1 MNVLVC
7 VKHAVDESE
16 LKADES
22 GKPKFQNAQMKMS
35 TFDRNAVEE
44 AVRIREAKGGS
55 TAVMTLGVADAR
67 KTLREA
73 LAMGIDRG
81 YIITANPDDHDALTT
96 SYFLARAI
104 GKIGGFD
111 LVICAE
117 GASDTYHGQVG
128 SMIAAWSSLPHL
140 AYARRIEL
148 KDGLVVCEETFEDR
162 IEVARARLPAVVSVV
177 SEINEARYP
186 TLLQIM
192 QASKKPID
200 EIALDSLANTV
211 MPKRAVEIHEV
222 KGQAMTRKGI
232 IFEGSPEESA
242 GKLVDALRKEG
253 VLKN

>member
-128 SMIAAWSSLPHL
+128 SMIAAWSSLPCL
-140 AYARRIEL
+140 AYARKIGL
-148 KDGLVVCEETFEDR
+148 KDGLIECEEALEDR
-162 IEVARARLPAVVSVV
+162 IEVTRAKLPAVVTVV

-200 EIALDSLANTV
+200 EIALDSLPGPD
-211 MPKRAVEIHEV
+211 MPRRAVEVLEI
-222 KGQAMTRKGI
+222 KGQTMTRKGV
-232 IFEGSPEESA
+232 IFEGTPEES
-242 GKLVDALRKEG
+242 GKKLTDALRKAG

>member
-7 VKHAVDESE
+7 AKHAVDESE

-44 AVRIREAKGGS
+44 AVRIREARGGS

-81 YIITANPDDHDALTT
+81 YIITTNPDDHDALTT

-104 GKIGGFD
+104 SKIGGFD

-128 SMIAAWSSLPHL
+128 AMIGASSGSGCVRGGLRGQDRGRAREAAGSGVSRERDKRSKIPDPLADNASL
-140 AYARRIEL
+140 
-148 KDGLVVCEETFEDR
+148 EETNRRNRNRF
-162 IEVARARLPAVVSVV
+162 AR
-177 SEINEARYP
+177 
-186 TLLQIM
+186 
-192 QASKKPID
+192 
-200 EIALDSLANTV
+200 
-211 MPKRAVEIHEV
+211 
-222 KGQAMTRKGI
+222 
-232 IFEGSPEESA
+232 
-242 GKLVDALRKEG
+242 
-253 VLKN
+253 